1 MGEGKQTTADSNQQ
15 SAINNQLTPNTYLH
29 SVLCFPDP
37 SSQLLANRSMSMFQL
52 SLSEISSKLTVAFCF
67 CCAWSLVILFCWA
80 VWQALQD
87 GIVQLKRMHQIPCS
101 SCAFFTHDYHLKCT
115 VNPLNAL
122 SEKASDCRD
131 FENNPQPN
139 LSSTKKCAKTS
150 TNLFFT
156 SDSRH
161 PKSYANSER

>member
-1 MGEGKQTTADSNQQ
+1 
-15 SAINNQLTPNTYLH
+15 
-29 SVLCFPDP
+29 PDP

-80 VWQALQD
+80 VWQAWQD

-101 SCAFFTHDYHLKCT
+101 KCTFFTHNYYLKCT

-122 SEKASDCRD
+122 SEKALNCRD
-131 FENNPQPN
+131 FESDPEPN
-139 LSSTKKCAKTS
+139 ISRNKKCGKNLIA
-150 TNLFFT
+150 LFFN

-161 PKSYANSER
+161 AKPCANSER